1 MALKDFQFISDA
13 MLINSQGNINLMDEK
28 LDLDVV
34 LEPLRGVGKAIG
46 DIPLVGEAAEDLTE
60 IRLEI
65 KGPLENP
72 EIRPAEAK
80 EILKGIKTEVKEPEK
95 ILKDFDNRLKEIF

>member
-1 MALKDFQFISDA
+1 M
-13 MLINSQGNINLMDEK
+13 
-28 LDLDVV
+28 
-34 LEPLRGVGKAIG
+34 
-46 DIPLVGEAAEDLTE
+46 LVGETAEGLTG

-80 EILKGIKTEVKEPEK
+80 QILKGIKTEVKEPEK
-95 ILKDFDNRLKEIF
+95 ILKDFDNRLKQEFQR

>member
-1 MALKDFQFISDA
+1 MSPPGYPAGQSRSDTAESSDA
-13 MLINSQGNINLMDEK
+13 LRRIFG
-28 LDLDVV
+28 
-34 LEPLRGVGKAIG
+34 PLRGVGKAIG
-46 DIPLVGEAAEDLTE
+46 NIPLVGEEAEDLTG

-65 KGPLENP
+65 KGPLEKP

-80 EILKGIKTEVKEPEK
+80 QILKGIKTEVKEPEK